1 MPRATA
7 AAPIVPQSSKTN
19 VPSSLVALP
28 SVSQSLYSLPSA
40 TNVKDVFLH
49 VSSFSQHPRHSEA
62 KVLTC
67 ILSLNSIAN
76 DPGHQLKAALNRNLA
91 VAKQRQEEEQKRRLR
106 EMEDAARLWML
117 EEQQVQVQVRLGLF
131 SERSSPDCAPC
142 QVDSEPS
149 SPLTIKTRVRL
160 SLEINVHDCLPIS
173 LQKTKATPQN

>member
-62 KVLTC
+62 K
-67 ILSLNSIAN
+67 
-76 DPGHQLKAALNRNLA
+76 LKAALNRNLA

-117 EEQQVQVQVRLGLF
+117 EEQQVQVQV
-131 SERSSPDCAPC
+131 
-142 QVDSEPS
+142 DSEPS